1 MKKLLLLSAL
11 VLLSSSWTFAQ
22 SEQASAEPPGG
33 MSEIQAYSIFYE
45 NYKSDSYEEAIKF
58 GRWMWQSM
66 PETIEGY
73 SRFDLKRNLGRLVT
87 AYNEVAQKEDDP
99 SLQEAYVDTA
109 LMIYDKAFDK
119 FSDDDEAKFGWYINR
134 GRLLHTHSDIVD
146 NASIKAAED
155 YYEAFKLNP
164 EKLVERGDGYYIQ
177 RLLKDFADE
186 GRKDEAL
193 QVIQDAEQFAS
204 DKLLDSFSEIR
215 GDLFDSP
222 EERIEFLEGE
232 LEDNPEDEEILTQ
245 LRDVYEGEDMS
256 SEAREVGEKLYEL
269 NPTFDN
275 IMAVAEA
282 AQSNANY
289 NNAIKYY
296 KEALDK
302 AEDDAQKG
310 EIALEISD
318 AYLNKDEVQEARDFA
333 RQAIDFRGDWGA
345 PYIQIADVYART
357 VNNCTD
363 EEDRDLT
370 PEDKAV
376 YWLVLDY
383 LDKAKE
389 VDSDAANEVE
399 RKYESYEPVIPS
411 KSEKFFW
418 KPPLEEGEEF
428 AVDSSLMECY
438 AWIDETT
445 TVR

>member
-11 VLLSSSWTFAQ
+11 VLLSSSWSFAQ
-22 SEQASAEPPGG
+22 SEQASAQPPSG

-45 NYKSDSYEEAIKF
+45 NYKSDSYEESVKF
-58 GRWMWQSM
+58 GRWIWQGM

-73 SRFDLKRNLGRLVT
+73 SRFDLKRNLGRLITV
-87 AYNEVAQKEDDP
+87 YNEVAQQQDDP

-109 LMIYDKAFDK
+109 LMIFDKAFEKYPDDTETK
-119 FSDDDEAKFGWYINR
+119 FDWHIKR
-134 GRLLHTHSDIVD
+134 GRLLQTHSDIVD
-146 NASIKAAED
+146 NASIKAAEN
-155 YYEAFKLNP
+155 YYEAFKLDQ
-164 EKLVERGDGYYIQ
+164 ERLVERGDGYYVQ

-193 QVIQDAEQFAS
+193 EIIKEAEPYAS
-204 DKLLDSFSEIR
+204 EKLLSSFSDIR

-245 LRDVYEGEDMS
+245 LRDIYQDQDMS
-256 SEAREVGEKLYEL
+256 SEAREVSEKLYEL
-269 NPTFDN
+269 NPNFEN
-275 IMAVAEA
+275 VMAVAEV
-282 AQSNANY
+282 AQGNANY
-289 NNAIKYY
+289 DMAIKYY

-302 AEDDAQKG
+302 APEDSEKG
-310 EIALEISD
+310 DIALEISD
-318 AYLNKDEVQEARDFA
+318 AYLNEDELQDARDFA
-333 RQAIDFRGDWGA
+333 RQAIDYRSDWGA
-345 PYIQIADVYART
+345 PYIQIADIYART
-357 VNNCTD
+357 VNVCTN
-363 EEDRDLT
+363 DRELT

-383 LDKAKE
+383 LDKAKQE
-389 VDSDAANEVE
+389 DSDAANEVE
-399 RKYESYEPVIPS
+399 RKYESYKPVIPS